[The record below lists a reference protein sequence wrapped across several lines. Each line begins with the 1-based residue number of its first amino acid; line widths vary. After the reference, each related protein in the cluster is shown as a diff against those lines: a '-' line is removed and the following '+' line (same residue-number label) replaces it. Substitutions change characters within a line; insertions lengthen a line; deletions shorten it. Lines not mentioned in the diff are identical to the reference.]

1 MQPLNTLFLKDDSL
15 HQVHHHSGDDSRN
28 FLVDTETG
36 ETVSSMTRA
45 NQIALERMQKKEGRR
60 GFTRRTLLSGAGVG
74 VLSLSS
80 LMLSE
85 SIHPRYAYADT
96 PLGDGTVLVVI
107 YLRGGADGLSL
118 VTPYNDKYYTAN
130 RKTTRKTPSMS
141 GAQVLNNTFMLA
153 PEMKGLREAWVAGD
167 LSIVHSVG
175 IDNNTRSHF
184 TNYTQV
190 DRSAPVQYKTGW
202 LARLLDITTDNQS
215 QFRAF
220 SHASRVAGAFYG
232 ADKDILA
239 INSFAEFKPAT
250 VMNDKDTINATAQR
264 IAKSVGGA
272 LGATAQQT
280 LNAMGEVQKLA
291 KSGYQPQNGAVYPKT
306 GLGPSMKDVAQILKA
321 NKGVQVVTVDQGDWD
336 THRGQKDRVNVL
348 AKELG
353 DSLGAF
359 YKDMGSVRMQKVVV
373 MTVSEFGRTTV
384 ENASQGTDHGAGNFS
399 FILSG
404 KATGKIAGGT
414 WAGLKNSQDKDNMIS
429 TDYRSVAAEV
439 MKKGLGIDD
448 ARIAQIFPSYSPKPV
463 GVLA

>member
-1 MQPLNTLFLKDDSL
+1 MKPLNTLFLKDDSL

-36 ETVSSMTRA
+36 ETIGSMTRA
-45 NQIALERMQKKEGRR
+45 NQIALERMAKREGRT
-60 GFTRRTLLSGAGVG
+60 GFSRRALLSGAGVG

-80 LMLSE
+80 LMLTE

-130 RKTTRKTPSMS
+130 RKSTRKTPSMK
-141 GAQVLNNTFMLA
+141 GAHVLNNTFMLA

-175 IDNNTRSHF
+175 IDQNTRSHF
-184 TNYTQV
+184 SNYIAV

-202 LARLLDITTDNQS
+202 LARLLDTTADNQS

-220 SHASRVAGAFYG
+220 SHSSRVAGAFFG
-232 ADKDILA
+232 ADRDILA
-239 INSFAEFKPAT
+239 INSFNDFKPAT
-250 VMNDKDTINATAQR
+250 VMKDKDTLSATANR
-264 IAKSVGGA
+264 IANSVGGS
-272 LGATAQQT
+272 LGSTAKQT
-280 LNAMGEVQKLA
+280 LNAMTEVQKMSA
-291 KSGYQPQNGAVYPKT
+291 ASYTPQNGAVYPKSV
-306 GLGPSMKDVAQILKA
+306 LGEAMKDVAQIVKA

-336 THRGQKDRVNVL
+336 THRGQADRVNVL

-384 ENASQGTDHGAGNFS
+384 ENASHGTDHGAGNFS

-404 KATGKIAGGT
+404 KATGKIAGGS
-414 WAGLKNSQDKDNMIS
+414 WQGLKNDQDKDNAIT

-439 MKKGLGIDD
+439 MKKGLGVDD
-448 ARIAQIFPSYSPKPV
+448 ARIAQIFPSFTPKPV
-463 GVLA
+463 GILA

>member
-1 MQPLNTLFLKDDSL
+1 MKPLNTLFLKDDSL

-36 ETVSSMTRA
+36 EVVGSMRRA
-45 NQIALERMQKKEGRR
+45 NQIALEKLQKKEGRR
-60 GFTRRTLLSGAGVG
+60 GPNRRTVLTGAGVG

-85 SIHPRYAYADT
+85 SIHPRYAVADT

-118 VTPYNDKYYTAN
+118 VTPYNDDHYTAH
-130 RKTTRKTPSMS
+130 RKTTRKTPSMKGS
-141 GAQVLNNTFMLA
+141 HVLNDTFMLA
-153 PEMKGLREAWVAGD
+153 PEMQGLKTAWVAGD

-202 LARLLDITTDNQS
+202 LARLLDTTSENQS
-215 QFRAF
+215 QFRGF
-220 SHASRVAGAFYG
+220 SHASRVSGAFFG
-232 ADKDILA
+232 ADRDILA
-239 INSFAEFKPAT
+239 INSFKDFKPSST
-250 VMNDKDTINATAQR
+250 MNDKDTINATASR
-264 IAKSVGGA
+264 IAKSVGGS
-272 LGATAQQT
+272 LGNMAQQT
-280 LNAMGEVQKLA
+280 LSAMGDIQGLVAQ
-291 KSGYQPQNGAVYPKT
+291 GYQAENGAQYPAE
-306 GLGPSMKDVAQILKA
+306 GLGASMKDVAQILKA

-336 THRGQKDRVNVL
+336 THRGQADRVNVL

-353 DSLGAF
+353 DALGAF
-359 YKDMGSVRMQKVVV
+359 YQDMGKLRMQKIVV
-373 MTVSEFGRTTV
+373 MTVSEFGRTTA
-384 ENASQGTDHGAGNFS
+384 ENASLGTDHGAGNFS

-404 KATGKIAGGT
+404 KATGKIAGGS
-414 WAGLKNSQDKDNMIS
+414 WAGLKNEKDKDNLIS

-448 ARIAQIFPSYSPKPV
+448 ARIAKIFPEFTPAPV
-463 GVLA
+463 GFLS